1 MAANYCFLM
10 DAPMNSAIE
19 EQAIDR
25 IHRIGQTRPVTVKRL
40 IIQGTVEERILSNR
54 RSIAAD
60 GPSLPTQLDGTS
72 TLRDEE
78 AMLKRPKKKK
88 RIEEDENEFQGQ
100 SMQRLERLAALF
112 GCSLNARLENA

>member
-10 DAPMNSAIE
+10 DATMNSAIE

-60 GPSLPTQLDGTS
+60 GPSKPTPSNGTS
-72 TLRDEE
+72 SLLDEE
-78 AMLKRPKKKK
+78 NLLIRPQKRLCVGKDDLKV
-88 RIEEDENEFQGQ
+88 Q
-100 SMQRLERLAALF
+100 SRQRLERLAALF